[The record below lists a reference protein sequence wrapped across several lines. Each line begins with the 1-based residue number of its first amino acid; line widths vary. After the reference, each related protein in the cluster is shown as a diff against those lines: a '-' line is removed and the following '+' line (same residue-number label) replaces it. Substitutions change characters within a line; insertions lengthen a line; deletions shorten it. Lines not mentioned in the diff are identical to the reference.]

1 MKKPIP
7 FPPRLRCPK
16 CKNDKPPSLSI
27 ATQVY
32 WIYPRWRVEG
42 SNVVLPADAAE
53 VNLSGGP
60 GVTYYLMCRRIVCGA
75 ITPLPDSFR
84 VKLV

>member
-7 FPPRLRCPK
+7 FPAQLRCPK

-27 ATQVY
+27 AMQVY
-32 WIYPRWRVEG
+32 WINPQWRVEG
-42 SNVVLPADAAE
+42 SNVVLPADAGE

-60 GVTYYLMCRRIVCGA
+60 GITYYLMCRRLVCGA

>member
-1 MKKPIP
+1 VRDPVP
-7 FPPRLRCPK
+7 FLPRLRCSK
-16 CKNDKPPSLSI
+16 CKNTKPPSLAI

-32 WIYPRWRVEG
+32 WIYPEWRAKGAE
-42 SNVVLPADAAE
+42 VVITAESGE
-53 VNLSGGP
+53 VNLSGGR
-60 GVTYYLMCRRIVCGA
+60 GITYYLMCRRIVCGA